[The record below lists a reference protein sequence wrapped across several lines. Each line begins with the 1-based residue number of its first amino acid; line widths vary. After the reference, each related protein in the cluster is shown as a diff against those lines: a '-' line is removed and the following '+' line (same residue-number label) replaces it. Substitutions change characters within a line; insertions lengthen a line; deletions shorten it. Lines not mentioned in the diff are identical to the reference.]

1 MRLLRA
7 LALLGASLLLACPG
21 KGPPLDKAEC
31 RKLLLRQ
38 QEVLSSDLR
47 GEDLS
52 ATEVSF
58 AASFDT
64 EVNDCVQGRSWSRRG
79 FQCVMAAQTQD
90 EMRFCIHRN

>member
-7 LALLGASLLLACPG
+7 LAVLGASLLVACPG

-38 QEVLSSDLR
+38 HEVLTSDLR

-52 ATEVSF
+52 ASEVSF
-58 AASFDT
+58 AASFDV
-64 EVNDCVQGRSWSRRG
+64 EVKDCVQGRSWSRRG
-79 FQCVMAAQTQD
+79 FDCIMAAQTQE